1 MELWLC
7 QGDGEFHKAGLRVQ
21 GLRVGGLGGPN
32 VDRAM
37 LYFFNEQRPVM
48 MESPVSYSLPF

>member
-7 QGDGEFHKAGLRVQ
+7 QGKPYGEFHKSGLRVQ

-32 VDRAM
+32 VDRTM
-37 LYFFNEQRPVM
+37 LYFF
-48 MESPVSYSLPF
+48 